1 MSFPNLVKGWA
12 ADSTGNGSE
21 AFDLFNNAFPLN
33 KKQQLL
39 DHTVMKKGRVM
50 DFDIYSASGK
60 ARLGREGDEYVWWLK
75 LKNGEEKAYFKDQ
88 KGGLKELSIQVCQA
102 IWKNVHTKELDADPL
117 GIGSN
122 RRQLPCGATIPII
135 PKKFKEYKENN
146 QRKSKDSRER
156 KKRGRKIDRDP
167 CKAENVYYM
176 AHVDLQCLPS
186 FDEMRVSVLV
196 VPPGFFCKVRDEK
209 RSVEE
214 CHVDDE
220 TFEAETLMTWARRSQ
235 QAHAPV
241 LKDAPFSTCKTYED
255 FFRHEDHAKFMN
267 WFDYFFPE

>member
-1 MSFPNLVKGWA
+1 MSFPTLVKGWA
-12 ADSTGNGSE
+12 SDASTQGADT
-21 AFDLFNNAFPLN
+21 FDLFNNAFPLN

-39 DHTVMKKGRVM
+39 EHTVVKPGRIM
-50 DFDIYSASGK
+50 DFDIYSQAGK
-60 ARLGREGDEYVWWLK
+60 ERLGRDGDDYVWWLK

-122 RRQLPCGATIPII
+122 RRRLPCGATIPII

-156 KKRGRKIDRDP
+156 KKRGHKLDRDP
-167 CKAENVYYM
+167 CKAENLYYL
-176 AHVDLQCLPS
+176 ARVDLACLPTL
-186 FDEMRVSVLV
+186 DAMRVSVV
-196 VPPGFFCKVRDEK
+196 CVAPGFFRKMRDEK
-209 RSVEE
+209 RSHEE
-214 CHVDDE
+214 CHVED
-220 TFEAETLMTWARRSQ
+220 TFEAENLMTWARRSQ

-241 LKDAPFSTCKTYED
+241 GKEFPFANCKTYED